1 MAVGCAVAAKSR
13 NILAHWGAQ
22 GVGHMTHLFD
32 QCGVQSLAA
41 AFLCEAAHEP
51 SDSVLYVR
59 NHQICAPHKR
69 VVVLCSTIV

>member
-1 MAVGCAVAAKSR
+1 
-13 NILAHWGAQ
+13 
-22 GVGHMTHLFD
+22 MTHLFD